1 MASKQSEPTDMTVAE
16 VAKALGTTPVNVL
29 LFIKRG
35 LLEGLESEDG
45 WVVASKSFAAFR
57 ASEAGHVGR
66 ASCRSACSKAGGCG
80 SCE

>member
-1 MASKQSEPTDMTVAE
+1 MASKQSESTGMTVAE
-16 VAKALGTTPVNVL
+16 VAEALGTTPVNVL

-45 WVVASKSFAAFR
+45 WVVAPESFAAFR
-57 ASEAGHVGR
+57 ASEAGKIGR
-66 ASCRSACSKAGGCG
+66 ATCRSACSRAGGCG

>member
-1 MASKQSEPTDMTVAE
+1 MVRKQSVALEMSIDE

-35 LLEGLESEDG
+35 LLVGHEDARG
-45 WVVASKSFAAFR
+45 WLVDGESFAAFR
-57 ASEAGHVGR
+57 NSEAGQKGR
-66 ASCRSACSKAGGCG
+66 AHCRSACSRAGGCG